1 MCRNDDSDM
10 KIVGA
15 IAEPEEE
22 SMDETA
28 ALLKQETENGN
39 LDRARELAKMLIDS
53 AKQAD
58 IDHKIQ
64 NERLRMQRWLVLL
77 FAADVE
83 IDHLLPNTMVANTA
97 SSSFYSLLQTE
108 AVDVYNMVEQNGS
121 LSFYYLCNENGVIN
135 REKASKTFASLC
147 GFGDSKLVSR
157 IGKIFVDECIDKISK
172 IVTELE
178 FVK

>member
-1 MCRNDDSDM
+1 MFTHDDSDM

-15 IAEPEEE
+15 VPEENND

-28 ALLKQETENGN
+28 ALLKSQQENGN
-39 LDRARELAKMLIDS
+39 LDRARALAQALINS

-58 IDHKIQ
+58 IDHPIHNYK
-64 NERLRMQRWLVLL
+64 LRMQRWLVLL

-83 IDHLLPNTMVANTA
+83 INRLLPNQLVADTA

-121 LSFYYLCNENGVIN
+121 LSFYYLCQEKGIID
-135 REKASKTFASLC
+135 RIKASQTFASLC
-147 GFGDSKLVSR
+147 GFSKSKIVTK
-157 IGKIFVDECIDKISK
+157 IGKIFIDECIDKVTK
-172 IVTELE
+172 IVNDLE
-178 FVK
+178 FIA